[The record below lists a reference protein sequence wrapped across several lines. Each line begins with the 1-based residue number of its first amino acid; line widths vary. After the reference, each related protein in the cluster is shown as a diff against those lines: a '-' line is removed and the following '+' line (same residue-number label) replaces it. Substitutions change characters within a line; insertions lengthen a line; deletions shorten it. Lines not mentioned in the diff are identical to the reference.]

1 LILFNYFKIQKA
13 MLDPCLH
20 GSGNHVK
27 LKLLGCQLK
36 YREVGVVAKP
46 KAHGC
51 SKELSECLKINLFN

>member
-1 LILFNYFKIQKA
+1 

-20 GSGNHVK
+20 GSNNHVR

-46 KAHGC
+46 KALEYG
-51 SKELSECLKINLFN
+51 K

>member
-20 GSGNHVK
+20 GSDNHVK

-36 YREVGVVAKP
+36 YREVGVVARP
-46 KAHGC
+46 KALEY
-51 SKELSECLKINLFN
+51 SKELSECLKINPLD